1 MLIKYL
7 WPASILLACLAV
19 YQAQEWRYDA
29 KLSGIATANAN
40 ALTQAH
46 ERTQAKQQEIATL
59 DEAYT
64 QQLIQSR
71 DTVERMRANP
81 ERVRV
86 RANCPTM
93 PAVADSS
100 GVDNGASARPTD
112 AAVRNYLLLTERH
125 STVTAQLGACQDI
138 LRVLR

>member
-29 KLSGIATANAN
+29 KLSDIATANAN

-46 ERTQAKQQEIATL
+46 ERTQAKQQELSDL
-59 DEAYT
+59 DQAYL
-64 QQLIQSR
+64 QQINQDR
-71 DTVERMRANP
+71 ANVERMRANP

-86 RANCPTM
+86 SATCPTV
-93 PAVADSS
+93 PAAADNP
-100 GVDNGASARPTD
+100 GVDNAASARPTD
-112 AAVRNYLLLTERH
+112 SAVRNYLLLTERH

-138 LRVLR
+138 LRLLK

>member
-1 MLIKYL
+1 MLVRYL

-29 KLSGIATANAN
+29 KLSDIATANAN
-40 ALTQAH
+40 ALTQAN
-46 ERTQAKQQEIATL
+46 ELTQAKQQEIATL

-81 ERVRV
+81 ERVRI
-86 RANCPTM
+86 RATCPKL
-93 PAVADSS
+93 PAVADNS

-112 AAVRNYLLLTERH
+112 AAIRNYLLLTERH
-125 STVTAQLGACQDI
+125 ATVTAQLGACQDI